1 MNYVTRCINSL
12 KKKERGKPVLKNSPN
27 LTAQNLNKGEK
38 KNYLKRNALQLV
50 DELHSVVSLQ
60 PYKVTA
66 SKILQIAIKDKWS
79 A

>member
-1 MNYVTRCINSL
+1 M
-12 KKKERGKPVLKNSPN
+12 KKSPN

-38 KNYLKRNALQLV
+38 KNYLKRNVLQLV

>member
-1 MNYVTRCINSL
+1 MTRCISPL
-12 KKKERGKPVLKNSPN
+12 KKKERGKPVLKKSSN

-38 KNYLKRNALQLV
+38 KNYLKRSAQHPLQLV